1 MTPISLLG
9 LLAASQVPLDFQPVD
24 WRSLPTRQ
32 ISSSRVVS
40 ARAAAPIA
48 KVLKLLVVPM
58 RYADQD
64 STYSSDTLSRVFSGP
79 YPYVTV
85 NQFFSQMSNGQ
96 FQVEA
101 TMLPWQKL
109 SLTRAQALALD
120 EKARQR
126 RFRNEAAAA
135 ASRLGV
141 NLSDYDFNGDK
152 IVDGLMIMYAG
163 KSSQESQNVDDQGNM
178 VVTHASSYDTLIG
191 RDTIRQNVFIS
202 EVRNDRPSTS
212 GPIAHELSHVIG
224 ASDTYDTDPSLYG
237 KSGGLGY
244 WDLMASGSHGLGYYT
259 STPERSGSFK
269 PTGMSTWVK
278 DDLGFTSPP
287 WIDSAQEIRLKPGQA
302 VKVWADPFRLRQY
315 LYLENRD
322 RAGVDS
328 ILPGPGLFV
337 TRVRTSRMLELPNRI
352 AYAINDDSTNL
363 GVEVLE
369 ASGEQHIGIRA
380 GSQPLLKDL
389 FTGTVDSLTDNG
401 PVSLKFSDSS
411 QSGLS
416 LRKIRMDGA
425 DVVLQVTPPPRH
437 GYALTSRQGRV
448 QSVSAIYS
456 GTQFVYGFRVP
467 TAGAIVAARLALPQN
482 AGPSTL
488 ELWKSFSSLQAGG
501 TPLFSTALR
510 AGKSVGSMYYWAD
523 VSSPIT
529 VNEGD
534 TIFVSQK
541 LGSDLASRQLVMNFD
556 TLPSNAPCWQ
566 IRPGSGISK
575 GRNNCPVVDLVIEHE
590 GGLSTIEHGHFTK
603 SFHAKM
609 IGGNITIG
617 GAGSGEVIQ
626 AQMRDLRGSL
636 TWHGSIVCDASGNGR
651 MRLDRSLKGLRIL
664 EINGSSGRQILT
676 EMVP

>member
-9 LLAASQVPLDFQPVD
+9 LLAASQVPLDFHPVD
-24 WRSLPTRQ
+24 WRSLPTKQ
-32 ISSSRVVS
+32 TTSSRVVS
-40 ARAAAPIA
+40 ARAAAPIT

-64 STYSSDTLSRVFSGP
+64 STYSSDTLVRAFNGP

-96 FQVEA
+96 FQVDA
-101 TMLPWQKL
+101 KMLPWQKL
-109 SLTRAQALALD
+109 SLTRAEALLLTD
-120 EKARQR
+120 KARQR

-141 NLSDYDFNGDK
+141 NFSDYDFNGDN

-163 KSSQESQNVDDQGNM
+163 KSSQEDTTAEQGNA
-178 VVTHASSYDTLIG
+178 VVSQSEVDDTLIG
-191 RDTIRQNVFIS
+191 SYKFRQNVFIS

-224 ASDTYDTDPSLYG
+224 ASDTYDTDVTLYG
-237 KSGGLGY
+237 KSGGLGC
-244 WDLMASGSHGLGYYT
+244 WDLMASGSHGLYYDPRF
-259 STPERSGSFK
+259 PEAKGSFK

-315 LYLENRD
+315 LYLENRN
-322 RAGVDS
+322 RSGVDS

-352 AYAINDDSTNL
+352 AYAINDDRTDM
-363 GVEVLE
+363 GVEILE
-369 ASGEQHIGIRA
+369 ASGERRIGFQ
-380 GSQPLLKDL
+380 GGYQPLLKDL

-401 PVSLKFSDSS
+401 PVSLKLPDSS
-411 QSGLS
+411 LSGVS

-425 DVVLQVTPPPRH
+425 DVVLQVNPPPRN
-437 GYALTSRQGRV
+437 GYALTSRAGRI
-448 QSVSAIYS
+448 QEVSAKNS
-456 GTQFVYGFRVP
+456 GTQLIYGFRVP
-467 TAGAIVAARLALPQN
+467 TVGAVVAARLALPQN

-488 ELWKSFSSLQAGG
+488 ELWKSLSSLQSGG
-501 TPLFSTALR
+501 TPLYRTTLS

-523 VSSPIT
+523 VGSPIT

-534 TIFVSQK
+534 TVFVSQT
-541 LGSDLASRQLVMNFD
+541 LGSDAASKKLVLNFD

-566 IRPGSGISK
+566 ITTGPSISR
-575 GRNNCPVVDLVIEHE
+575 GRNYCPVVDLVIEHE
-590 GGLSTIEHGHFTK
+590 GGSSVLRSSASAQRFRSTLIGQK
-603 SFHAKM
+603 VSISGAKP
-609 IGGNITIG
+609 
-617 GAGSGEVIQ
+617 GEIIQ
-626 AQMRDLRGSL
+626 VQSRDLRGRL
-636 TWHGSIVCDASGNGR
+636 AWHGTLACDASGSGW
-651 MRLDRSLKGLRIL
+651 MQLGHSLRGLRIL
-664 EINGSSGRQILT
+664 EVRGASGSQVLT
-676 EMVP
+676 EIAP